1 MIKQFP
7 DPNQQFR
14 WYQANLGDSS
24 VSGNIWS
31 SKNLDLTTN
40 RGVMRLAGRMIS
52 GETTTTDATITSVP
66 ISIISCFGDFYMIA
80 GGRIFKTSG
89 LNPDSAW
96 SEDTGSGYKTNY
108 DDFESDLAVFDGKLW
123 ASNTDGWYT
132 KTSAS
137 GSWTQTT
144 ASPGE
149 GMTQFF
155 RRTDRLYI
163 VQSGDNIES
172 IDDAG
177 TFVTSG
183 DYTISLTQ
191 AADNTISCLEANKD
205 SIWIGSSNNKDDVRR
220 ASIFRWDG
228 ISPQVEEIYR
238 LNATKIY
245 SMVIMDDIP
254 YSFDNHGV
262 LSRFSG
268 SAFEEVGRIP
278 MFNGSGDN
286 DFPIGSQEIF
296 GDNMAMHFNGMS
308 VTKNR
313 TILCNIR
320 NLREDSVDSIP
331 ENSPSGVW
339 EWSREF
345 GFVHKYGFS
354 YTARDTTTVTDWGQ
368 NRIGYPGALYSAD
381 AAEDSSNRN
390 GIILA
395 GAELWTDATTKGLF
409 GIYYDDYR
417 NFAQKKGYFV
427 TTWIDSEQIQDK
439 WERIW
444 SSYKKFTDSSDAIVL
459 KYRTDEVASIE
470 ATITW
475 VDTTSFTTTTDVSAY
490 ANGEM
495 GNAAQGGEVEITRGI
510 GSGLCAHITNIS
522 ESGGTYTVTIDEVAT
537 GATTTTATARFQK
550 WIKINPTQA
559 QDTVQEFSQ
568 GAIGAN
574 STSIQ
579 IKCCMTFT
587 GTTKELQKLAL
598 VSNEDIKITQ

>member
-7 DPNQQFR
+7 DPNQKFR
-14 WYQANLGDSS
+14 WYQANTGDSS

-31 SKNLDLTTN
+31 SKNLDLVTN
-40 RGVMRLAGRMIS
+40 RGVMRLGGRMIS
-52 GETTTTDATITSVP
+52 GETTTTDSTITSVP
-66 ISIISCFGDFYMIA
+66 ISITSAFGDYYMIA

-89 LNPDSAW
+89 LDPDSAW

-108 DDFESDLAVFDGKLW
+108 DDEDSDLAVFDGQLW
-123 ASNTDGWYT
+123 ASNPDGWYS
-132 KTSAS
+132 KTAAS
-137 GSWTQTT
+137 GSWTQIT
-144 ASPGE
+144 ASPGSGITKYFKKLE
-149 GMTQFF
+149 
-155 RRTDRLYI
+155 RLYI
-163 VQSGDNIES
+163 VQFDGVES
-172 IDDAG
+172 VDDAG
-177 TFVTSG
+177 AFVNSG
-183 DYTISLTQ
+183 DYTIKLTSDNVFNVSSLEASTDSLWI
-191 AADNTISCLEANKD
+191 AASNADNDLE
-205 SIWIGSSNNKDDVRR
+205 R

-228 ISPQVEEIYR
+228 ISPQAEEIYLMNSNKVYAMTV
-238 LNATKIY
+238 LND
-245 SMVIMDDIP
+245 VP
-254 YSFDNHGV
+254 YCFDNHGV
-262 LSRFSG
+262 LSKFTG
-268 SAFEEVGRIP
+268 SAFEEVGRVP
-278 MFNGSGDN
+278 MFNGSGAN
-286 DFPIGSQEIF
+286 DFPVGSQQQTVAAS
-296 GDNMAMHFNGMS
+296 MAMHFNGMS
-308 VTKNR
+308 TTKNG
-313 TILCNIR
+313 TILCLFR
-320 NLREDSVDSIP
+320 NLREDANDTIP
-331 ENSPSGVW
+331 ENSPSGIW
-339 EWSREF
+339 EWSPEF
-345 GFVHKYGFS
+345 GFVHRYGFT
-354 YTARDTTTVTDWGQ
+354 YTTRDTTTVTDWGQ
-368 NRIGYPGALYSAD
+368 NRVGYVGAIWSAD
-381 AAEDSSNRN
+381 SAENAANRN
-390 GIILA
+390 GVILA
-395 GAELWTDATTKGLF
+395 GVELWTNATTKGLF